1 MLYQH
6 DKEQF
11 KQVRNQFQLEMELL
25 NNNNKNVEAK
35 FVVLKQTF
43 EQITKVR
50 FDSLK
55 SISYLKILFWRSI
68 NIKMRTVLFELI
80 ISNIQ

>member
-1 MLYQH
+1 M
-6 DKEQF
+6 
-11 KQVRNQFQLEMELL
+11 
-25 NNNNKNVEAK
+25 
-35 FVVLKQTF
+35 VLKQTF

-50 FDSLK
+50 LDALK
-55 SISYLKILFWRSI
+55 SISYLKILFGRSI

>member
-11 KQVRNQFQLEMELL
+11 KQVRNQIQLKMELL
-25 NNNNKNVEAK
+25 NNNKKKVEAK

-50 FDSLK
+50 FDALK
-55 SISYLKILFWRSI
+55 SIAYLKILFGRSI

-80 ISNIQ
+80 LSNIQ